1 MLMVLCLL
9 VIFLNVAD
17 NYTTFQFIDGVQG
30 EYVVVEGNPIMRFLI
45 DNLGLKTSLVFDMTC
60 LAFLAIFVATT
71 SRLSWNVRFWALVV
85 LALLPL
91 WAVVNNLHVALM
103 LDLPIL

>member
-1 MLMVLCLL
+1 MLMALGLL

-17 NYTTFQFIDGVQG
+17 NYTTYKFIHAARGDLM
-30 EYVVVEGNPIMRFLI
+30 VVEGNPIMRFLI
-45 DNLGLKTSLVFDMTC
+45 DHLGLKASLAFDMTC
-60 LAFLAIFVATT
+60 LTILAIFIATT
-71 SRLSWNVRFWALVV
+71 ARLPRSLRLWTLVV

-103 LDLPIL
+103 LELPIL